1 MRPVKYDNSV
11 YHQKARERSMENY
24 EKRDRFVKKL
34 RYLEKIS
41 GIEKTDITNMSNEKI
56 KELIKDL
63 TIKKLNEKLD
73 N

>member
-1 MRPVKYDNSV
+1 MRPVKYENSTF
-11 YHQKARERSMENY
+11 HKQRREQSMKDY
-24 EKRDRFVKKL
+24 EKRGKYVCKL
-34 RYLEKIS
+34 RYLEKTL
-41 GIEKTDITNMSNEKI
+41 EKTDTTNMSNEKI